1 MKICVVGGSGNIS
14 TSIVRLL
21 LEQGHEVA
29 CFNRGVSEGLPTGA
43 RLIKGDRT
51 EKEAFEQAML
61 GERFDAAIDMICF
74 NADQAR
80 SDVRAFRGV
89 RHFIMCSTVCTY
101 GIDYRWMPVT
111 EDHPL
116 RPNGPYGRNKVS
128 ADNAFLEAHCREAF
142 PVTIIKPSTTYGPKQ
157 GLLRQIAYEFGW
169 IDRIRKGKPII
180 VSGDGLAVHQHLHVD
195 DAALCFA
202 HALGRECCIGQIYN
216 MVSSGF
222 TSWIDYHRTAMKV
235 IGREVEIVGV
245 PADDL
250 EAVDKE
256 KLGGLRLLMAHSNYF
271 SNAKLLRD
279 VPEFQ
284 PRTSL
289 EQGMAQVIEAMD
301 KDGRIPNSDSET
313 WEDRIIAAQ
322 RSVRTLSLS

>member
-1 MKICVVGGSGNIS
+1 MKVCVVGGSGNIS

-21 LEQGHEVA
+21 LKQGHEVT
-29 CFNRGVSEGLPTGA
+29 CFNRGVSEGLPAGA

-51 EKEAFEQAML
+51 EAEAFEQAMQR
-61 GERFDAAIDMICF
+61 EHFDAAIDMICF

-80 SDVRAFRGV
+80 SDIRAFRGV
-89 RHFIMCSTVCTY
+89 RHFVMCSTVCTY
-101 GIDYRWMPVT
+101 GIDYQWMPVT

-128 ADNAFLEAHCREAF
+128 ADNAFLEAYHRDDF

-157 GLLRQIAYEFGW
+157 GLLRQITYEFGW

-180 VSGDGLAVHQHLHVD
+180 VSGDGLAIHQHLHVD

-202 HALGRECCIGQIYN
+202 HALGRERCIGQIYN
-216 MVSSGF
+216 MVPSGF
-222 TSWIDYHRTAMKV
+222 TSWVDYHRTAMKV
-235 IGREVEIVGV
+235 IGRQVEIVGI

-250 EAVDKE
+250 VAMDKE
-256 KLGGLRLLMAHSNYF
+256 KFDGLHLLMAHNNYF

-284 PRTSL
+284 PHISL

-301 KDGRIPNSDSET
+301 EDGRIPNSDGET
-313 WEDRIIAAQ
+313 WEDHIIDAQ
-322 RSVRTLSLS
+322 RSVKAISLS